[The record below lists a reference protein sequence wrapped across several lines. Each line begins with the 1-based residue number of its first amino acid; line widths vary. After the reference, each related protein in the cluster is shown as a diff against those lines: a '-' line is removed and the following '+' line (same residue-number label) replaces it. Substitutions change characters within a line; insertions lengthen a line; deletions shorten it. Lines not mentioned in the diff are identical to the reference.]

1 MVANLSI
8 KRGDA
13 YESIR
18 KIFRKEMPLV
28 FSIVDVMN
36 LIFSFGN
43 FIVLLLGLV
52 IAIIKL
58 NTKK

>member
-1 MVANLSI
+1 M
-8 KRGDA
+8 
-13 YESIR
+13 
-18 KIFRKEMPLV
+18 
-28 FSIVDVMN
+28 
-36 LIFSFGN
+36 FSFGN

>member
-1 MVANLSI
+1 
-8 KRGDA
+8 
-13 YESIR
+13 
-18 KIFRKEMPLV
+18 MPLV

-58 NTKK
+58 NTKNNHR

>member
-1 MVANLSI
+1 
-8 KRGDA
+8 
-13 YESIR
+13 
-18 KIFRKEMPLV
+18 
-28 FSIVDVMN
+28 MN

-58 NTKK
+58 NTKNNHR

>member
-1 MVANLSI
+1 
-8 KRGDA
+8 
-13 YESIR
+13 
-18 KIFRKEMPLV
+18 
-28 FSIVDVMN
+28 MN

-52 IAIIKL
+52 IAIIKV